1 MSIHV
6 QTSEPDN
13 DDTPIDYAPMRRA
26 CAALVGWAAAVARA
40 RAPDDAEAITRAETA
55 VRVQLTGRCSPH
67 EGPHMRDLLAW
78 SASLADACGVD
89 LGQPLAPRTGDRL
102 RGAAITLAD
111 LLAAL
116 LARLGGQARNEN
128 HG

>member
-1 MSIHV
+1 
-6 QTSEPDN
+6 
-13 DDTPIDYAPMRRA
+13 
-26 CAALVGWAAAVARA
+26 
-40 RAPDDAEAITRAETA
+40 
-55 VRVQLTGRCSPH
+55 
-67 EGPHMRDLLAW
+67 MRDLLAW